1 MAFNTYR
8 DFYRAYID
16 FGTEVSRV
24 FDRAD
29 FDTKVGL
36 HATGQ
41 QYNELLHY
49 FSNQRPRGVFFRGPP
64 VEHDPDPEIT
74 VDGDKATIRDC
85 MFDAGET
92 YDADDNTVIDSADDK
107 RELKVVRLERVAGVW
122 KVADV
127 ELEGECAI

>member
-1 MAFNTYR
+1 VAFNTYR

-16 FGTEVSRV
+16 FGTEVNRV
-24 FDRAD
+24 FTRAD
-29 FDTKVGL
+29 FDAKVGI

-41 QYNELLHY
+41 QYNDLLHY

-64 VEHDPDPEIT
+64 VEHDPDPDIT
-74 VDGDKATIRDC
+74 IEGDRATIRDC

-92 YDADDNTVIDSADDK
+92 YDADDNKVIDPADDK
-107 RELKVVRLERVAGVW
+107 RELSIVRLERVGGAW

-127 ELEGECAI
+127 EPGGECAV